1 MGLNPQ
7 KNIYNYLKKQLIKY
21 NGFNEFGPNSLV
33 FESETD
39 KIIVYVNSCNLIII
53 HDGPN
58 MDDGMEMI
66 QVVGVR
72 ASDEED
78 INAIYLQPILHRF

>member
-72 ASDEED
+72 ESDEEA